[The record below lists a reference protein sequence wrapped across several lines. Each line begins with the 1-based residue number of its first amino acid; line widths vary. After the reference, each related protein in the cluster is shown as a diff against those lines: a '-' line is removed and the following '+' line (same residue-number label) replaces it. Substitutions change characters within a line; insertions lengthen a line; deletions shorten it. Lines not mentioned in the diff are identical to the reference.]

1 MQIAEDRPKPEFSMT
16 CASCVYLS
24 PLGRCQRVKSRF
36 YASLIEY
43 PTNFICARYER
54 SAAKEEGR

>member
-24 PLGRCQRVKSRF
+24 QGLRCQRILSRF
-36 YASLIEY
+36 YSFQIANPSE
-43 PTNFICARYER
+43 FGCARWEDYR
-54 SAAKEEGR
+54 KEIRKA